1 MYKFMKKIPAGLLLV
16 PMLLSALIHT
26 FAPEFF
32 PSLGGVSEALFT
44 TDGINYVIGATCF
57 CSGAGID
64 MQRLKKVLKK
74 QGLLL
79 LIKTVI
85 CIAAGFFFIQM
96 FGLDGIWGISAI
108 AFIAAICSTNPSLYL
123 ALEQDYGTEDDMG
136 AFGLVGLFCVP
147 AYPMLVFSIS
157 QATPIDWTPIL
168 STIVPIVFGMIIG
181 NLDKDMANFFRPG
194 IVVLT
199 PFMGWAFGAGINL
212 IDAVQAG
219 PQGILLSITYFLFMI
234 PIMFFFE
241 RKFLHT
247 DGITTISMASI
258 AGMSVSVPALIAA
271 GNEAYAPYVSDATA
285 QIAFGVVITS
295 IITPIIASRLWAY
308 DHNEVYE
315 DHIM

>member
-1 MYKFMKKIPAGLLLV
+1 MKKIPAGLLLV
-16 PMLLSALIHT
+16 PMLVSALIHT
-26 FAPEFF
+26 FAPDFF
-32 PSLGGVSEALFT
+32 TNLGGVSEALFT
-44 TDGINYVIGATCF
+44 TKGINYVIGATCF

-74 QGLLL
+74 QGVLL
-79 LIKTVI
+79 LIKTII
-85 CIAAGFFFIQM
+85 CIVAGYFFIKL
-96 FGLDGIWGISAI
+96 FGLNGVWGISAI
-108 AFIAAICSTNPSLYL
+108 AFITAICSTNPSLYL

-181 NLDKDMANFFRPG
+181 NLDKEMANFFKPG

-212 IDAVQAG
+212 IDAIQAG
-219 PQGILLSITYFLFMI
+219 PQGILISVLYYLFMV

-258 AGMSVSVPALIAA
+258 AGMSVSVPALMAS
-271 GNEAYAPYVSDATA
+271 GNEAYAAFVPEATA

-295 IITPIIASRLWAY
+295 IVTPIIASKLYAY
-308 DHNEVYE
+308 DHRDVYK
-315 DHIM
+315 DHLM